1 MGLRKSCNRQAQALA
16 LKKIIKRCSSFGKNN
31 DDDSG
36 LPNDVPKGHFVVY
49 IGESRSRYIVP
60 ISCLD
65 HPTFQHLLQRS
76 EEEFG
81 FNHDMGIIIPCQ
93 EVDFLS
99 CFSMSA

>member
-1 MGLRKSCNRQAQALA
+1 MGLRKSCNKQTQALA

-31 DDDSG
+31 DG
-36 LPNDVPKGHFVVY
+36 NNLPHDVPKGHFVVY
-49 IGESRSRYIVP
+49 IGERRTRYIVP

-65 HPTFQHLLQRS
+65 HPTFQGLLQRS

-81 FNHDMGIIIPCQ
+81 FSHDMGIIIPCQ

-99 CFSMSA
+99 IFSMIS

>member
-1 MGLRKSCNRQAQALA
+1 MGLIRKSHNKQTQALA
-16 LKKIIKRCSSFGKNN
+16 IKKIIKKCSSFGKNN
-31 DDDSG
+31 DDSG

-49 IGESRSRYIVP
+49 VGERRNRYIVP

-65 HPTFQHLLQRS
+65 HPTFQDLLQRS

-99 CFSMSA
+99 FFSMIA

>member
-1 MGLRKSCNRQAQALA
+1 MGLRKSHNKQAQTLA
-16 LKKIIKRCSSFGKNN
+16 LKKIIKRCSSLGKNS
-31 DDDSG
+31 DDNS

-49 IGESRSRYIVP
+49 VGERRSRYIVP

-65 HPTFQHLLQRS
+65 HPAFQDLLQRS

-99 CFSMSA
+99 LFSMIA